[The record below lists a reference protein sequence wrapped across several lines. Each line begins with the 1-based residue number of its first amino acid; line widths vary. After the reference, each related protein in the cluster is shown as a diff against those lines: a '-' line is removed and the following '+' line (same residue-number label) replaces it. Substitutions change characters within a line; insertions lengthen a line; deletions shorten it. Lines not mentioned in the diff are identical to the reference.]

1 MANMIAKLVHHGLLV
16 DNYIELAGGVYTLVT
31 CWGPPCR
38 FLAFGDSN
46 TLRSHGPCIDDL

>member
-16 DNYIELAGGVYTLVT
+16 DYIELVGGVYTLVT